1 VSSISHGPSARGM
14 NAGLCSSVCPLWCNS
29 NDAHRKARNLLRV
42 ERGRRIAD
50 ENHPPQRLNPS
61 NNPTGSVRAPRFL
74 HQLRGEKAQQG
85 QRNQAPPAERA
96 AGLDRGA

>member
-1 VSSISHGPSARGM
+1 MG
-14 NAGLCSSVCPLWCNS
+14 SSVCLLLCHS

-42 ERGRRIAD
+42 ERGRRRKSRTKIT
-50 ENHPPQRLNPS
+50 PPQLLNPS